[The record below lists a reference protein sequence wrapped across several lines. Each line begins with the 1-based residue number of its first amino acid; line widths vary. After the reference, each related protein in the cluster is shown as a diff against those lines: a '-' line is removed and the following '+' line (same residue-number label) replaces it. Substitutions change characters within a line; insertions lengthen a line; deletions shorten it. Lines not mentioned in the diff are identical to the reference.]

1 MDLQLNLNKEPVF
14 LNEVVYDGQT
24 EQGVEFDYV
33 LPDYYP
39 DIFKVLKCTLTPAVI
54 SHSVSGSQLFCDG
67 VVYIKVLYLTAGS
80 NRIYSIEQRNTYSK
94 TIDLVKNTPVESA
107 VVSIIPKTDYCN
119 CRATSGRRID
129 VRGAVSCKI
138 KVTCARKTEM
148 ITGAEGLGVETKKT
162 ALSYCGEKLMTS
174 RQFVSREDIETG
186 ASSAGAISI
195 IHHDANIAVTDFK
208 VIANKVIVKGEAQI
222 KALYIIGSADSDD
235 DGESANRT
243 EVMEAVIPVSQIMDL
258 EGVTENHICFVNFTV
273 MDCDLEVRPGEAGET
288 RIFACDLTLDCSV
301 TAHLESNVSPV
312 SDIYSTDFE
321 SSFTV
326 ATVKAEALPHI
337 IQQSLSFKSSIDSSE
352 GNLSEIF
359 DARCEVS
366 NVVCRARGT
375 NEMTVTGQ
383 ITMQAIGALD
393 SGMPAFIEKSEP
405 FELVTEV
412 PMISSEYSIEPN
424 LQVTQVGFGLGGEN
438 KVEIKVSLAFNA
450 CLYLINSINVI
461 RDITVNQEKPKEK
474 SSEYA
479 LKLYYAEDGEDIWG
493 IAKRYNTSA
502 DAIITE
508 NDLEGDRVEF
518 PSMLLI
524 PIV

>member
-39 DIFKVLKCTLTPAVI
+39 DIFKVLKCTLTPAII

-80 NRIYSIEQRNTYSK
+80 SRIYCIEQRITYSK
-94 TIDLVKNTPVESA
+94 TIDLAKNTPVESA
-107 VVSIIPKTDYCN
+107 VVTVSPKTDYCN

-138 KVTCARKTEM
+138 RVTCARKTEM

-186 ASSAGAISI
+186 ASASGAISI

-222 KALYIIGSADSDD
+222 KALYIIGGMDD
-235 DGESANRT
+235 DDDSSNRT

-258 EGVTENHICFVNFTV
+258 EGVTENHICFVNFSV

-301 TAHLESNVSPV
+301 TAHLESNVSPI
-312 SDIYSTDFE
+312 SDIYSTEFE
-321 SSFTV
+321 TSFTV
-326 ATVKAEALPHI
+326 ATIKAETLPHI
-337 IQQSLSFKSSIDSSE
+337 ISQQLNFRSMIESSE
-352 GNLSEIF
+352 GDLSEIF

-366 NVVCRARGT
+366 NVVARARGA
-375 NEMTVTGQ
+375 NELTITGQ
-383 ITMQAIGALD
+383 INMQAIGALD
-393 SGMPAFIEKSEP
+393 GGMPVFIEKSEP

-412 PMISSEYSIEPN
+412 PVLSSEYTIEPN
-424 LQVTQVGFGLGGEN
+424 LQVIQVSSSLAGEN
-438 KVEIKVSLAFNA
+438 KVEIKVLLSLNA
-450 CLYLINSINVI
+450 CLYMINSINVI
-461 RDITVNQEKPKEK
+461 RDITVNQEKPKDK
-474 SSEYA
+474 SADYA
-479 LKLYYAEDGEDIWG
+479 LKLYYAEDGEDIWS

-508 NDLEGDRVEF
+508 NDLEGDRIEI

>member
-1 MDLQLNLNKEPVF
+1 MDLQLNLSKEPVF
-14 LNEVVYDGQT
+14 LNEVVFDGQT

-39 DIFKVLKCTLTPAVI
+39 DIFKVLKCTLTPAII

-80 NRIYSIEQRNTYSK
+80 NRIYCIEQRYTYSK
-94 TIDLVKNTPVESA
+94 TIDLVKNAPVESA
-107 VVSIIPKTDYCN
+107 VVTVSPKTDYCN

-138 KVTCARKTEM
+138 RVQCARKTEM

-186 ASSAGAISI
+186 ASVAGAINI

-222 KALYIIGSADSDD
+222 KALYIIGSMDEDD
-235 DGESANRT
+235 DGLNRT
-243 EVMEAVIPVSQIMDL
+243 EVMEATIPVSQIMDL

-288 RIFACDLTLDCSV
+288 RIFACDLTLDCTV

-312 SDIYSTDFE
+312 SDIYSTEFE

-337 IQQSLSFKSSIDSSE
+337 ISQPLSFRSTIESNE
-352 GNLSEIF
+352 GNLAEIF
-359 DARCEVS
+359 DARSEVS
-366 NVVCRARGT
+366 NVVCRARGI
-375 NEMTVTGQ
+375 NELTITGQ

-393 SGMPAFIEKSEP
+393 GGMPAFIEKSEP

-412 PMISSEYSIEPN
+412 PMISSEYSVEPN
-424 LQVTQVGFGLGGEN
+424 LQVTQVGFSLGGEN
-438 KVEIKVSLAFNA
+438 RVDIKVNLSFNA

-461 RDITVNQEKPKEK
+461 RDITVNQEKPKDK
-474 SSEYA
+474 NTDYA

-502 DAIITE
+502 EAIITE
-508 NDLEGDRVEF
+508 NDLEGDRVDV

>member
-1 MDLQLNLNKEPVF
+1 MELKLNKEPVF

-39 DIFKVLKCTLTPAVI
+39 DIFKVLKCTLTPAII
-54 SHSVSGSQLFCDG
+54 SYSVSGSQLFCDG

-94 TIDLVKNTPVESA
+94 TIDLAKNAAVESA
-107 VVSIIPKTDYCN
+107 VVSVIPKTDYCN

-162 ALSYCGEKLMTS
+162 SLSYCGEKLMTS

-186 ASSAGAISI
+186 ASAAGTINI
-195 IHHDANIAVTDFK
+195 IHHDANVAVTDCK
-208 VIANKVIVKGEAQI
+208 IIANKVIVKGEAQI
-222 KALYIIGSADSDD
+222 KALYIIC
-235 DGESANRT
+235 ANEDCDEGNAT
-243 EVMEAVIPVSQIMDL
+243 EIMEAVIPVSQILDL
-258 EGVTENHICFVNFTV
+258 EGVTENHTCFTNLTV

-288 RIFACDLTLDCSV
+288 RIFACDLTIDCSV

-312 SDIYSTDFE
+312 SDIYSTEFE
-321 SSFTV
+321 TAFTM
-326 ATVKAEALPHI
+326 ATVKAETLPHI
-337 IQQSLSFKSSIDSSE
+337 IMHQLNLKSSLESTE
-352 GNLSEIF
+352 GNLAEIY
-359 DARCEVS
+359 DARCDVS
-366 NVVCRARGT
+366 NVVCRGRGA
-375 NEMTVTGQ
+375 NELAITGQ
-383 ITMQAIGALD
+383 IAMQTIGTLD
-393 SGMPAFIEKSEP
+393 SGMPVFIEKSEP

-412 PMISSEYSIEPN
+412 PMLSSEYSIEPN
-424 LQVTQVGFGLGGEN
+424 LQVTHVAFSLSGDN
-438 KVEIKVSLAFNA
+438 KIDIRVNLSLNA
-450 CLYLINSINVI
+450 CLYIINSINVI
-461 RDITVNQEKPKEK
+461 RDITVNQEKPKDK
-474 SSEYA
+474 NTEYA

-502 DAIITE
+502 EAIITE
-508 NDLEGDRVEF
+508 NDLEGDRVEI

>member
-39 DIFKVLKCTLTPAVI
+39 DIFKVLKCTLTPAII
-54 SHSVSGSQLFCDG
+54 SHSISGSQLFCDG

-80 NRIYSIEQRNTYSK
+80 NRIYCIEQRYTYSK
-94 TIDLVKNTPVESA
+94 TIDLVKNAPADSA
-107 VVSIIPKTDYCN
+107 VVTVSPKTDYCN

-129 VRGAVSCKI
+129 VRGAVSSKI
-138 KVTCARKTEM
+138 RVQCARKTEM

-186 ASSAGAISI
+186 ASVAGAISI

-208 VIANKVIVKGEAQI
+208 VIANKVIVKGEAQV
-222 KALYIIGSADSDD
+222 KALYIVGNSDEDD
-235 DGESANRT
+235 DSNIT

-258 EGVTENHICFVNFTV
+258 EGVTENHICFVNFTI

-288 RIFACDLTLDCSV
+288 RVFACDLTLDCTV

-312 SDIYSTDFE
+312 SDIYSTEFE

-326 ATVKAEALPHI
+326 ATIKAETLPHI
-337 IQQSLSFKSSIDSSE
+337 ISQQLSFRGSVESTE
-352 GNLSEIF
+352 GNLSEVF
-359 DARCEVS
+359 DARCEVI

-375 NEMTVTGQ
+375 NELTITGQ
-383 ITMQAIGALD
+383 ITMQTIGLLD

-405 FELVTEV
+405 FELAVEV
-412 PMISSEYSIEPN
+412 PVLSSEYSIEPN
-424 LQVTQVGFGLGGEN
+424 LQVTQVTFNLNDN
-438 KVEIKVSLAFNA
+438 KVDIRVNLSFNA

-461 RDITVNQEKPKEK
+461 RDITVNQEKPKDK
-474 SSEYA
+474 NTDYA

-508 NDLEGDRVEF
+508 NDLEGDRIEI

>member
-1 MDLQLNLNKEPVF
+1 MELQLNLNKEPVF

-39 DIFKVLKCTLTPAVI
+39 DIFKVLKCTLTPAII
-54 SHSVSGSQLFCDG
+54 SHSVSGSQFFCDG

-80 NRIYSIEQRNTYSK
+80 NRIYCIEQRYTYSK
-94 TIDLVKNTPVESA
+94 TIDLVKNAPAESA
-107 VVSIIPKTDYCN
+107 TVIILPKTDYCN

-129 VRGAVSCKI
+129 VRGAVSCKV

-186 ASSAGAISI
+186 ASVSGAISI

-222 KALYIIGSADSDD
+222 KAFYIISGSDSED
-235 DGESANRT
+235 DGGSNIT
-243 EVMEAVIPVSQIMDL
+243 EVMEATIPVSQIMDL
-258 EGVTENHICFVNFTV
+258 EGVTENHICFVNFTM

-312 SDIYSTDFE
+312 SDIYSTEFE
-321 SSFTV
+321 SSFTI
-326 ATVKAEALPHI
+326 ATIKAETLPHI
-337 IQQSLSFKSSIDSSE
+337 IMQSFNLRSAVESTE
-352 GNLSEIF
+352 GSLAEVF
-359 DARCEVS
+359 DARCDVS

-375 NEMTVTGQ
+375 SELTITGQ
-383 ITMQAIGALD
+383 INIQAIGALD
-393 SGMPAFIEKSEP
+393 GGMPALIEKSEP
-405 FELVTEV
+405 FELVLEV
-412 PMISSEYSIEPN
+412 PMLSSEYSIEPN
-424 LQVTQVGFGLGGEN
+424 LQVTQTAFTLSGES
-438 KVEIKVSLAFNA
+438 KVDIRVNLSLNA
-450 CLYLINSINVI
+450 CLYMINSINVI
-461 RDITVNQEKPKEK
+461 RDITVNREKPKEK
-474 SSEYA
+474 SAEYA

-508 NDLEGDRVEF
+508 NDLESDRVEF

>member
-1 MDLQLNLNKEPVF
+1 METMELMELNLSKEPVF
-14 LNEVVYDGQT
+14 LSEVIYDGQT

-33 LPDYYP
+33 LPDYFP
-39 DIFKVLKCTLTPAVI
+39 DIFKVLKCTLTPTII
-54 SHSVSGSQLFCDG
+54 SYSVSGSQLFCDG
-67 VVYIKVLYLTAGS
+67 VVYIKVLYLTGGS
-80 NRIYSIEQRNTYSK
+80 NRVHCIEQRYTYSK
-94 TIDLVKNTPVESA
+94 TIDLVKNAENAA
-107 VVSIIPKTDYCN
+107 VIIQPKTDYCN

-138 KVTCARKTEM
+138 KVHCARKTEM

-162 ALSYCGEKLMTS
+162 ALSYCGEKLSVS

-186 ASSAGAISI
+186 ASSSGSVSI
-195 IHHDANIAVTDFK
+195 IHHDVNIAVTDCK

-222 KALYIIGSADSDD
+222 KALYIIRKSEDD
-235 DGESANRT
+235 ENNTT
-243 EVMEAVIPVSQIMDL
+243 EVMEAAVPVSQIMDL
-258 EGVTENHICFVNFTV
+258 EGVSENHVCFVNLIV

-288 RIFACDLTLDCSV
+288 RVFACDLTIDCSV

-321 SSFTV
+321 TSFTV
-326 ATVKAEALPHI
+326 ATIKAESLPHI
-337 IQQSLSFKSSIDSSE
+337 ISQQLNLKSSLECTDGE
-352 GNLSEIF
+352 LAEIF
-359 DARCEVS
+359 DARCDVI

-375 NEMTVTGQ
+375 AELTITGQ
-383 ITMQAIGALD
+383 MNMQAIGVLD
-393 SGMPAFIEKSEP
+393 SGVPVFIEKSEP
-405 FELVTEV
+405 FELTTEV
-412 PMISSEYSIEPN
+412 PAIGSEYSIEPN
-424 LQVTQVGFGLGGEN
+424 LQVTHV
-438 KVEIKVSLAFNA
+438 AFSISADNRVDIRVNLSFNG

-461 RDITVNQEKPKEK
+461 RDIAVNQEKPKEK
-474 SSEYA
+474 KAEYA
-479 LKLYYAEDGEDIWG
+479 LKLYYAEDGEDVWG

-508 NDLEGDRVEF
+508 NDLEGDRIEA

>member
-39 DIFKVLKCTLTPAVI
+39 DIFKVLKCTLTPAII

-80 NRIYSIEQRNTYSK
+80 NRIYCIEQRYTYSK
-94 TIDLVKNTPVESA
+94 TIDLVKNAPVDSA
-107 VVSIIPKTDYCN
+107 VVTVSPKTDYCN

-138 KVTCARKTEM
+138 KVNCARKTEM

-186 ASSAGAISI
+186 ASVSGAISI

-208 VIANKVIVKGEAQI
+208 VIANKIIVKGEAQI
-222 KALYIIGSADSDD
+222 KALYIIGSSDSDNGD
-235 DGESANRT
+235 DGNIT
-243 EVMEAVIPVSQIMDL
+243 EVMEATIPVSQIMDL
-258 EGVTENHICFVNFTV
+258 EGVTENHICFVNLSV

-288 RIFACDLTLDCSV
+288 RIFACDLTLDCTV

-312 SDIYSTDFE
+312 SDIYSTEFE

-326 ATVKAEALPHI
+326 ATIKAEALPHMI
-337 IQQSLSFKSSIDSSE
+337 SHQLSLRSAIENTE
-352 GNLSEIF
+352 GNLVEIF
-359 DARCEVS
+359 DARCEVI

-375 NEMTVTGQ
+375 NEMTITGQ
-383 ITMQAIGALD
+383 ITMQAIGVLD
-393 SGMPAFIEKSEP
+393 SGMPTFIEKSEP
-405 FELVTEV
+405 FELAVEV
-412 PMISSEYSIEPN
+412 PMLGSEYSIEPN
-424 LQVTQVGFGLGGEN
+424 LQVTQVTYTLNDN
-438 KVEIKVSLAFNA
+438 KVDIRVSLSLNA
-450 CLYLINSINVI
+450 CLYMINSINVI
-461 RDITVNQEKPKEK
+461 RDITVNQEKPKDK
-474 SSEYA
+474 SAEYA

-508 NDLEGDRVEF
+508 NDLEGDRVEI